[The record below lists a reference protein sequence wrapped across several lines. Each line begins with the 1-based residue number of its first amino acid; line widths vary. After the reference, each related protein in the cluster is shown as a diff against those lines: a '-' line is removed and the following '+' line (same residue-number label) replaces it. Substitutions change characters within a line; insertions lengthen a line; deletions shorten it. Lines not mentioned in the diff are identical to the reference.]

1 MSQATQPQPG
11 GPQPQAPQPGNA
23 LAQTVGLGI
32 LMGCAAVF
40 LLTTMDTTAKWLGT
54 VGVPTFVVVWMRF
67 VSPQIVVGAL
77 FTYSDG
83 WSVWRSKAPWL
94 QAGRSISLATATVCL
109 FIALRYLSMTTN
121 VAIIYLIPFFVAA
134 LAYPLLGERLKLV
147 QWLCILGGLGGV
159 ALVIKPWTLS
169 DSLSWPFLFSFGM
182 AICTAF
188 YQLFSRMAARYD
200 SLATSQV
207 YTTLAGCL
215 VFAPLALMGWPAGL
229 DWHLLLVLAT
239 YGLLGGVAHWFMTN
253 ALSFTPASII
263 SPLFYSNIL
272 WVVLYDALLFG
283 KPPSAL
289 TLAGCAVVIAF
300 GLLFFRLRNKAVS

>member
-1 MSQATQPQPG
+1 MSSSM
-11 GPQPQAPQPGNA
+11 NA
-23 LAQTVGLGI
+23 ADSANSRNLTVGLGI

-54 VGVPTFVVVWMRF
+54 AGIPTFVVVWMRF
-67 VSPQIVVGAL
+67 VSPQLVLGAF
-77 FTYSDG
+77 FTRREG
-83 WSVWRSKAPWL
+83 WRVWHSKAPWL
-94 QAGRSISLATATVCL
+94 QVGRSVSLATATVCL
-109 FIALRYLSMTTN
+109 FAALRYLSMTTN
-121 VAIIYLIPFFVAA
+121 VAIIYFIPFFVAA
-134 LAYPLLGERLKLV
+134 LAFPLLGERLKFV
-147 QWLCILGGLGGV
+147 QWVCILGGLAGV

-169 DSLSWPFLFSFGM
+169 DSLSWPYLISFGM
-182 AICTAF
+182 AVCTAF

-215 VFAPLALMGWPAGL
+215 IFAPLALWQWPPSL
-229 DWHLLLVLAT
+229 DWPLLLILSC
-239 YGLLGGVAHWFMTN
+239 YGLLGGLAHWFMTY

-283 KPPSAL
+283 KPPTLL
-289 TLAGCAVVIAF
+289 TLAGCLVVIAF
-300 GLLFFRLRNKAVS
+300 GLLFFRLGRKTKAG